1 MPKVLK
7 GSLETHFTDRV
18 TLGATIGA
26 KVWDP
31 LSNLHKITSQSD

>member
-7 GSLETHFTDRV
+7 GSLETHFTV

-31 LSNLHKITSQSD
+31 LPNLHKFTSQSD